1 MEKTNNGRMDGT
13 DLVRDDTLG
22 ILYCIA
28 VLVAGGGSA
37 SMVVVLVPGTNKQ
50 CLDARSVANVMYF
63 QNIHLPICIHLGV

>member
-1 MEKTNNGRMDGT
+1 MDGT

-37 SMVVVLVPGTNKQ
+37 SMVVVLVPTNRSGM
-50 CLDARSVANVMYF
+50 DARSVANVTNF
-63 QNIHLPICIHLGV
+63 QNIHLFVFIWVCKV